1 LPFAGSATCIPV
13 KAYWAG
19 KPVEVH
25 TVHGANGSNRGGGLS
40 AEEAAI
46 LKFLQS
52 PAANAQEKSG

>member
-1 LPFAGSATCIPV
+1 V